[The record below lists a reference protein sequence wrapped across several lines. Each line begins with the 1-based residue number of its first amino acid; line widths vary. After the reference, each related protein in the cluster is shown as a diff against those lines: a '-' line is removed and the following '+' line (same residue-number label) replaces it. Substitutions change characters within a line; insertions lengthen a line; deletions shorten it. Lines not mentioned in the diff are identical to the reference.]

1 MRFRFSIRQRIA
13 LIFTLLVLL
22 LLVTSAIA
30 LLFTQS
36 AENTVN
42 DIQNGSNDVNQADDL
57 RVSWLSM
64 ASTIDRLLLTRQSS
78 LIDTNLAANRTDF
91 ETRLENIQTETLG
104 ISSNT
109 QQENTQLTKSI
120 GELGAELLSYVD
132 EVVGQARDGEWTR
145 AQSIRHT
152 NLASIER
159 RFLTDVESLAINV
172 STDVSAS
179 INEST
184 STQNDFRT
192 FVIAISVVGVIIAL
206 IISIITTLSVT
217 RPLAY
222 LIGTVREIQ
231 AGDFSKRA
239 EVGGRDELSD
249 LARSFNSMTEQLQK
263 SIASLE
269 ERVQARTRELE
280 AVFAVNTQVGTI
292 LEVDRLLQDV
302 TDMIKERFDLY
313 HAHIFLYDP
322 KEEALILTAGA
333 GHVGRQMVR
342 EGRIININNLRS
354 IVARAARN
362 RDGVVVNDV
371 TEATD
376 FLPHPLLPNTR
387 SELAVPLIA
396 RGRLLGVLDV
406 QSAEFDHFANE
417 TLSLME
423 ILATQVAIAL
433 NNATLYEV
441 AERTSRRERTIGNIT
456 QRIQNAVSID
466 EILQAT
472 IRELGKALRVPHTAI
487 ELRLPENISM
497 TGDNADYAMAER
509 ETESA

>member
-22 LLVTSAIA
+22 LLVTGAIA

-36 AENTVN
+36 AETTVN
-42 DIQNGSNDVNQADDL
+42 DIQNGSDDINQANNL
-57 RVSWLSM
+57 RVSWLST
-64 ASTIDRLLLTRQSS
+64 ASTIDRLLLTRQTS
-78 LIDTNLAANRTDF
+78 LIDTNLASNLADF
-91 ETRLENIQTETLG
+91 ETRLNGIQTEVLG
-104 ISSNT
+104 TSSSTQRQNT
-109 QQENTQLTKSI
+109 ELTQSI
-120 GELGAELLSYVD
+120 GGLGTELLSYVD
-132 EVVGQARDGEWTR
+132 EVINQVQAGEWTR

-152 NLASIER
+152 DLASVER
-159 RFLTDVESLAINV
+159 RLLADVDELETNI
-172 STDVSAS
+172 STDV
-179 INEST
+179 NESIQQST
-184 STQNDFRT
+184 DTQNQFRT
-192 FVIAISVVGVIIAL
+192 FVVGISVIGVMVAL
-206 IISIITTLSVT
+206 VVSIITTLSVT
-217 RPLAY
+217 RPLAN
-222 LIGTVREIQ
+222 LITTTREIQ

-239 EVGGRDELSD
+239 TVAGRDELSN
-249 LARSFNSMTEQLQK
+249 LAQSFNSMTDQLQR
-263 SIASLE
+263 SFSSLE

-313 HAHIFLYDP
+313 HAHIFMYDP
-322 KEEALILTAGA
+322 KDETLVLTAGA

-342 EGRIININNLRS
+342 EGRVINVNNLRS
-354 IVARAARN
+354 IVARAART
-362 RDGVVVNDV
+362 REGVVVNNVTDV
-371 TEATD
+371 TD

-387 SELAVPLIA
+387 SELAVPLVA

-406 QSAEFDHFANE
+406 QSDDFDHFATE

-466 EILQAT
+466 EILQST

-487 ELRLPENISM
+487 ELRLPESISLSEQDESF
-497 TGDNADYAMAER
+497 GMAEH
-509 ETESA
+509 ETENA

>member
-22 LLVTSAIA
+22 LLVMGAIA

-36 AENTVN
+36 AETTVD
-42 DIQNGSNDVNQADDL
+42 DIQNGSDDINQANNL

-78 LIDTNLAANRTDF
+78 LIDTNLAANRSDF
-91 ETRLENIQTETLG
+91 EARLANIQAETLG
-104 ISSNT
+104 TSSST
-109 QQENTQLTKSI
+109 QEENTQLTQSI
-120 GELGAELLSYVD
+120 GGLGTELLSYVD
-132 EVVGQARDGEWTR
+132 EVIAQVRASEWTR

-152 NLASIER
+152 DLASVER
-159 RFLTDVESLAINV
+159 RFLADVDELGSNV
-172 STDVSAS
+172 STDVTEA
-179 INEST
+179 IRQST
-184 STQNDFRT
+184 DTQNQFRT
-192 FVIAISVVGVIIAL
+192 FVIAISVVGVLIAL
-206 IISIITTLSVT
+206 IVSIITTLSVT
-217 RPLAY
+217 RPLAN
-222 LIGTVREIQ
+222 LIATTREIQ

-239 EVGGRDELSD
+239 NVSGRDELSN
-249 LARSFNSMTEQLQK
+249 LAQSFNSMTEQLQR
-263 SIASLE
+263 SFSSLE

-313 HAHIFLYDP
+313 HAHIFMYDP
-322 KEEALILTAGA
+322 KSEALVLTAGA
-333 GHVGRQMVR
+333 GHVGRQMVT
-342 EGRIININNLRS
+342 EGRVISVNNLRS
-354 IVARAARN
+354 IVARAART
-362 RDGVVVNDV
+362 RAGVVVNNV
-371 TEATD
+371 TETVD

-387 SELAVPLIA
+387 SELAVPLVA

-406 QSAEFDHFANE
+406 QSDEFDHFLPE

-456 QRIQNAVSID
+456 QKIQTAVSID
-466 EILQAT
+466 EILQST

-487 ELRLPENISM
+487 ELRLTENTLSSDDRENLIVEQEPEN
-497 TGDNADYAMAER
+497 A
-509 ETESA
+509 

>member
-22 LLVTSAIA
+22 LLVTGAIA

-36 AENTVN
+36 AENTVD

-64 ASTIDRLLLTRQSS
+64 ASTIDRLLLTRQTS
-78 LIDTNLAANRTDF
+78 LIDTNLAGNRSDF
-91 ETRLENIQTETLG
+91 ETRLTNIQTETLG
-104 ISSNT
+104 ISSTT
-109 QQENTQLTKSI
+109 QRENDQLTQSI
-120 GELGAELLSYVD
+120 GGLATELLSYVD
-132 EVVGQARDGEWTR
+132 EVINLVRDSEWTR

-152 NLASIER
+152 DLASVER
-159 RFLTDVESLAINV
+159 RFLTDVDGLALNV
-172 STDVSAS
+172 STDVSES
-179 INEST
+179 ISQST
-184 STQNDFRT
+184 NTQNDFRT
-192 FVIAISVVGVIIAL
+192 FVIVISVVGVIIAL
-206 IISIITTLSVT
+206 IVSIITTLSVT
-217 RPLAY
+217 RPLAN
-222 LIGTVREIQ
+222 LINTAREIQ
-231 AGDFSKRA
+231 TGDFSKRA
-239 EVGGRDELSD
+239 EVAGKDELSD
-249 LARSFNSMTEQLQK
+249 LAQSFNSMTEQLQK
-263 SIASLE
+263 SITSLE
-269 ERVQARTRELE
+269 ERVQARTRDLE

-313 HAHIFLYDP
+313 HAHIFLYESKD
-322 KEEALILTAGA
+322 EALILTAGA

-342 EGRIININNLRS
+342 EGRVININNLRS
-354 IVARAARN
+354 LVARAART
-362 RDGVVVNDV
+362 RDGVVVNNV
-371 TEATD
+371 TEAVD

-387 SELAVPLIA
+387 SELAVPLVA
-396 RGRLLGVLDV
+396 RGRLLGILDV
-406 QSAEFDHFANE
+406 QSAEFDHFTNE

-441 AERTSRRERTIGNIT
+441 AERTSRRERTMGNIT

-487 ELRLPENISM
+487 ELRLPENISVTGENTEYPM
-497 TGDNADYAMAER
+497 TER
-509 ETESA
+509 EAENA